1 MLSRPFER
9 LSGPVPD
16 QYLAA
21 DDHAGHLALIELAAQ
36 HSPGFEPLYRRYVAD
51 VYFYCFRRLD
61 HAEEAADATS
71 RTFTKA
77 LAGIDAFRP
86 DPARA
91 ASSFRAWLFRIA
103 HNTVVDLQRRKRPQD
118 QIDRHEDDESSPLQ
132 LVHPGQ
138 TPEEHALM
146 NEDIRR
152 VRETLEALPERQ
164 RRIVELRLADLS
176 GQEIA
181 DAMNMSLS
189 AVKSAQFRAYQTLR
203 TLLWEDG
210 HPDERST
217 TT

>member
-9 LSGPVPD
+9 LSGPAPD
-16 QYLAA
+16 ESLAA
-21 DDHAGHLALIELAAQ
+21 DDHAAHLALIELAAE
-36 HSPGFEPLYRRYVAD
+36 HPPGFEPLYRRYVAD

-61 HAEEAADATS
+61 HAEEAANATS
-71 RTFTKA
+71 RTFTNA
-77 LAGIDAFRP
+77 LAGIGAFRP
-86 DPARA
+86 HPDRA

-103 HNTVVDLQRRKRPQD
+103 HNTLVDMQRRKRPQEPID
-118 QIDRHEDDESSPLQ
+118 QVDDESPPLQ

-138 TPEEHALM
+138 TPEERALA

-152 VRETLEALPERQ
+152 VRETLEKLPERQ

-181 DAMNMSLS
+181 EAMNMTLS

-203 TLLWEDG
+203 SLLWEDG
-210 HPDERST
+210 NPDERSMT
-217 TT
+217 R

>member
-9 LSGPVPD
+9 LSGPAPD
-16 QYLAA
+16 QSLAA
-21 DDHAGHLALIELAAQ
+21 DDHVGHLALIELAAT
-36 HSPGFEPLYRRYVAD
+36 HPPGFEPLYRRYVAD

-61 HAEEAADATS
+61 HAEDAADATS

-77 LAGIDAFRP
+77 LAGIDGFRP
-86 DPARA
+86 DPDHA

-103 HNTVVDLQRRKRPQD
+103 HNTVVDMQRRTRPQD
-118 QIDRHEDDESSPLQ
+118 SLDPVDDDSPPLR
-132 LVHPGQ
+132 LVHPGL
-138 TPEEHALM
+138 TPEERVLA
-146 NEDIRR
+146 NDDIRR
-152 VRETLEALPERQ
+152 VRETLAQLPERQ

-181 DAMNMSLS
+181 DAMNMTLS

-217 TT
+217 TR